1 MPGRDDQVGLVKSD
15 HHYLSCMQVPD
26 REVREPLRESAGALD
41 PAWEEGEAGS
51 QLLSLIKGLI
61 LGNVVLGVSRKRED
75 HTLLIQLYIFHCIVF
90 HVKVSAVE
98 IDIHQTELTRN
109 GINYDL

>member
-15 HHYLSCMQVPD
+15 HDYLSCMQVPD

-75 HTLLIQLYIFHCIVF
+75 HTLLIFHCIVF